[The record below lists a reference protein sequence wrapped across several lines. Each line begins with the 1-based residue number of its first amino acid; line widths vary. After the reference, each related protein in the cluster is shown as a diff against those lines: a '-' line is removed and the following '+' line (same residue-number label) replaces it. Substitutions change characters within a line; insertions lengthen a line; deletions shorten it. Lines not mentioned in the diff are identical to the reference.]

1 MKRVKALSF
10 VRVAIIALLI
20 ANWGSLTSVANQTAP
35 SSPKQTPGQSFTAHV
50 EAAAKKARS
59 FEDFVAAIHHV
70 ETTGRTG
77 PIYGDGRR
85 SLGPL
90 QISLAAWKD
99 ARRFDK
105 TIGGNYSD
113 CKNLAYSTKVMR
125 AYLQAHDP
133 TAFKTGNW
141 EACARLWNSGPSW
154 SAKVRLTN
162 QYWAKVRVKLAERQ
176 TT

>member
-1 MKRVKALSF
+1 MKRVKALF
-10 VRVAIIALLI
+10 GRVAIIALLI
-20 ANWGSLTSVANQTAP
+20 ANWGSLTSLANQSAP
-35 SSPKQTPGQSFTAHV
+35 SRSVGQSFTAHV
-50 EAAAKKARS
+50 ESAAKKARS

-105 TIGGNYSD
+105 SIGGTYAD

-125 AYLQAHDP
+125 AYLQGHNP
-133 TAFKTGNW
+133 TAFKNGDW
-141 EACARLWNSGPSW
+141 EACARLWNSGPGW
-154 SAKVRLTN
+154 SSKVRLTN
-162 QYWAKVRVKLAERQ
+162 QYWAKVRVKLAERE